1 MSNESDSDLDERI
14 ELLKQRYL
22 QRRNQVSP
30 PVPDASALPSADDE
44 VRRNQTCRKM
54 RYYNKALRE
63 IYRTRSG
70 ADSAEEDSPEE
81 TNIFC
86 TETDVTLPSN
96 LARSS
101 SSSVLKDVMGESR
114 SSSGAAVRVY
124 QEMLHIY
131 EKLQVERLS
140 QQVWAAELC
149 QRERDLQRRE
159 NTLVQQQR
167 SAQRLRAVEEEM
179 LRRLQQYQQETN
191 ELEAALKQKNKEN
204 KRMKS
209 SLDSMKELNESMKK
223 QINEVSEQNRKLECQ
238 SQKVQARLEN
248 LQRKYESFTTHRGR
262 ETAVPKA
269 CKPENPPSKAAGK
282 AAVPGPSVKLLAVLL
297 DWVVDGQL
305 VEVRDGSNLTNTNT
319 LRPSLHERCA
329 KALPVLVEHLHQS
342 SVMESSL
349 LLSLIR
355 CIYCCLML
363 LERSTQHAVLTSTL
377 RRLGEEVSRGSCD
390 PARPRVCPLFKSSCL
405 HTRFLC
411 SLIIIKTIS
420 QVDVLAQAVDVLA
433 CAVRTDEGQALFLE
447 YQALPV
453 VLVLL
458 RGGCPGLLARSTGV
472 LIQMSSESRLLSA
485 FLDQCSTED
494 FFRCASMFLRNPRL
508 EPSLMEKMLMLLQK
522 LSSIRKNKR
531 LFEVSSLH
539 LLLQE
544 MHRTADR
551 SQAFLNI
558 NLSSILLNLG
568 MLTRS

>member
-14 ELLKQRYL
+14 ELLKQKYL
-22 QRRNQVSP
+22 QRGNQV
-30 PVPDASALPSADDE
+30 PDVSALPSADDE

-54 RYYNKALRE
+54 RDYNKALRE

-86 TETDVTLPSN
+86 TETDMTLPSN

-101 SSSVLKDVMGESR
+101 SSSVLKNVTEESR
-114 SSSGAAVRVY
+114 ISSGAAVRVY

-131 EKLQVERLS
+131 EKLQAERLS

-149 QRERDLQRRE
+149 ERERDLQRRE
-159 NTLVQQQR
+159 NTLVQQQ
-167 SAQRLRAVEEEM
+167 SSIHRLRVVEEEM
-179 LRRLQQYQQETN
+179 LTRVQQYQQETN

-209 SLDSMKELNESMKK
+209 SFESMKELNDSMKK

-248 LQRKYESFTTHRGR
+248 LQRKYESFTTHRSR

-269 CKPENPPSKAAGK
+269 CKPGNPPSNKAAGK
-282 AAVPGPSVKLLAVLL
+282 AAVPSVKLLAVLL

-305 VEVRDGSNLTNTNT
+305 VEVRDGSNLTNT

-329 KALPVLVEHLHQS
+329 KALPVLVEYLHQS
-342 SVMESSL
+342 SVMDSSL

-377 RRLGEEVSRGSCD
+377 RRLGDEVSRGSCD

-420 QVDVLAQAVDVLA
+420 QVDVLAQAVDVLS

-458 RGGCPGLLARSTGV
+458 RGGSPGLLARSTGV

-494 FFRCASMFLRNPRL
+494 FFRCASMFLRNPRV

-522 LSSIRKNKR
+522 LSSVRKNKR

>member
-14 ELLKQRYL
+14 ELLKQKYL
-22 QRRNQVSP
+22 QRRNQVSQ

-44 VRRNQTCRKM
+44 VRRNQSCRKM
-54 RYYNKALRE
+54 RDYNKALRE

-70 ADSAEEDSPEE
+70 ADSAEEDSPDE

-101 SSSVLKDVMGESR
+101 GSSVLKDVMEESR
-114 SSSGAAVRVY
+114 GSSGAAVRVY

-131 EKLQVERLS
+131 EKLQAERLS
-140 QQVWAAELC
+140 QQAWAAELC
-149 QRERDLQRRE
+149 ERERDLQRRE

-167 SAQRLRAVEEEM
+167 SVQRLRVVEEEM
-179 LRRLQQYQQETN
+179 LRRVQQYQQETH

-209 SLDSMKELNESMKK
+209 SFDSMKELNDSMKK

-269 CKPENPPSKAAGK
+269 CKPENPPSNKAAGK
-282 AAVPGPSVKLLAVLL
+282 AAVLGPSVKLLAVLL

-305 VEVRDGSNLTNTNT
+305 VEVRDGSNLTDT
-319 LRPSLHERCA
+319 LRPSLQERCA
-329 KALPVLVEHLHQS
+329 KALPVLVEHLHQA
-342 SVMESSL
+342 SVMEASL

-377 RRLGEEVSRGSCD
+377 RRLGDEVSRGSCD

-458 RGGCPGLLARSTGV
+458 RGGSPGLLARSTGV

-494 FFRCASMFLRNPRL
+494 FFRCASMFLRNPRV

-544 MHRTADR
+544 MHRTTDR

-568 MLTRS
+568 MLTRP

>member
-1 MSNESDSDLDERI
+1 
-14 ELLKQRYL
+14 
-22 QRRNQVSP
+22 
-30 PVPDASALPSADDE
+30 
-44 VRRNQTCRKM
+44 M
-54 RYYNKALRE
+54 RDYNKALRE
-63 IYRTRSG
+63 IYRTR
-70 ADSAEEDSPEE
+70 SAEEDSPEE

-101 SSSVLKDVMGESR
+101 SSSVLKDVVGETR

-131 EKLQVERLS
+131 EKLQAERLS

-149 QRERDLQRRE
+149 ERERDLQRRE

-167 SAQRLRAVEEEM
+167 SVQRLRAVEEEV
-179 LRRLQQYQQETN
+179 LTRVQQYQRESC
-191 ELEAALKQKNKEN
+191 ELEAALEQKTTEN

-209 SLDSMKELNESMKK
+209 SFDSMKALNDSMKK
-223 QINEVSEQNRKLECQ
+223 QINEVSEQNRKLESQ

-248 LQRKYESFTTHRGR
+248 LQRRYESFTTHRGR

-269 CKPENPPSKAAGK
+269 CKPENPPAHKAARK
-282 AAVPGPSVKLLAVLL
+282 AAVLGPSVKLLAVLL

-305 VEVRDGSNLTNTNT
+305 VEVRDGSNLTNT

-329 KALPVLVEHLHQS
+329 KALPVLVEHLHQA

-377 RRLGEEVSRGSCD
+377 RRLGDEVSRGSCD
-390 PARPRVCPLFKSSCL
+390 PARPRVCPLFKNSCL

-420 QVDVLAQAVDVLA
+420 QVDVLAQAVDVLS

-458 RGGCPGLLARSTGV
+458 RGGSPGLLARSTAV
-472 LIQMSSESRLLSA
+472 LIQMSSESRSLSA

-494 FFRCASMFLRNPRL
+494 FFRCASMFLRNPRV
-508 EPSLMEKMLMLLQK
+508 EPALMEKMLMLLQK
-522 LSSIRKNKR
+522 LSGVRKNKR